1 MKTTY
6 RMMGIADYIT
16 LFNGLLGTAA
26 ILFIILAVE
35 DLHQPYYQGGLRTH
49 YIWLAMLCILAS
61 VIGDIIDG
69 PIARKYSKRK
79 LLGGSLDI
87 MSDCLSFCVAPAL
100 LIFVM
105 FGRWGEASPFWTMS
119 LAIASC
125 WIIATGMLRLAR
137 FQFEQASD
145 LNHFVGL
152 SSPANA
158 LLLLSFAGII
168 WIQPSIGI
176 GPELTTWDC
185 AICFGKGTA
194 KPYFDF
200 LMLPIMFISGGLMIS
215 DKPLSKLK
223 GGIPRKLSVL
233 QLLAMMIAIL
243 YSLKHTTISEHG
255 NEMVGLNLAFIL
267 FIISALLVISYI
279 VAGEKTDKSSE
290 QDENSIVAEE

>member
-1 MKTTY
+1 
-6 RMMGIADYIT
+6 MMGIADYIT

-35 DLHQPYYQGGLRTH
+35 DLHQPYYQGGLKTH

-105 FGRWGEASPFWTMS
+105 FGRWGEASPFWTLS

-137 FQFEQASD
+137 FQYDQASN
-145 LNHFVGL
+145 LNHFIGL
-152 SSPANA
+152 SSPGNA
-158 LLLLSFAGII
+158 LLLLSLAGII
-168 WIQPSIGI
+168 WIQPSTGI

-185 AICFGKGTA
+185 AICFGKGNA

-200 LMLPIMFISGGLMIS
+200 LMVPIMFISGGLMIS
-215 DKPLSKLK
+215 DKPMSKLK
-223 GGIPRKLSVL
+223 RGIPMKLSVL
-233 QLLAMMIAIL
+233 QLVVMLIAIL
-243 YSLKHTTISEHG
+243 HSLNHTTKSEHG
-255 NEMVGLNLAFIL
+255 NEMVGLDFSFFL
-267 FIISALLVISYI
+267 FIISAILVISYI
-279 VAGEKTDKSSE
+279 ILGEKVVE
-290 QDENSIVAEE
+290 NINQDENVILAEE

>member
-1 MKTTY
+1 
-6 RMMGIADYIT
+6 MMGIADYIT

-35 DLHQPYYQGGLRTH
+35 DLHQPYYQGGLKTH

-105 FGRWGEASPFWTMS
+105 FGRWGEASPFWTLS

-137 FQFEQASD
+137 FQYDQASN
-145 LNHFVGL
+145 LNHFIGL
-152 SSPANA
+152 SSPGNA
-158 LLLLSFAGII
+158 LLLLSIAGII
-168 WIQPSIGI
+168 WIQPSTGI

-185 AICFGKGTA
+185 TICFGKGNA

-200 LMLPIMFISGGLMIS
+200 LMVPIMFMSGGLMIS
-215 DKPLSKLK
+215 DRPMSKLK
-223 GGIPRKLSVL
+223 RGIPMKLSVL
-233 QLLAMMIAIL
+233 QLVAMLIAIL
-243 YSLKHTTISEHG
+243 HSLNHTTKSEHG
-255 NEMVGLNLAFIL
+255 NEMVGLDLSFVL
-267 FIISALLVISYI
+267 FIISAILVMSYI
-279 VAGEKTDKSSE
+279 ILGEKVVE
-290 QDENSIVAEE
+290 NGNQDENIILAEE

>member
-158 LLLLSFAGII
+158 LLLLSVAGII

>member
-35 DLHQPYYQGGLRTH
+35 DLHQPYYQGGLKTH

-105 FGRWGEASPFWTMS
+105 FGRWGEASPFWTLS

-137 FQFEQASD
+137 FQYDQASN
-145 LNHFVGL
+145 LNHFIGL
-152 SSPANA
+152 SSPGNA
-158 LLLLSFAGII
+158 LLLLSIAGVI
-168 WIQPSIGI
+168 WIQPSTGI

-185 AICFGKGTA
+185 AICFGKGSS

-200 LMLPIMFISGGLMIS
+200 LMVPIMFISGGLMIS
-215 DKPLSKLK
+215 DKPMSKLK
-223 GGIPRKLSVL
+223 GGIPMKLSVL
-233 QLLAMMIAIL
+233 QLVVMLIAIL
-243 YSLKHTTISEHG
+243 HSLNHTTKSEHG
-255 NEMVGLNLAFIL
+255 NEMVGLDFSFFL
-267 FIISALLVISYI
+267 FIISTILVISYI
-279 VAGEKTDKSSE
+279 ILGEKVVE
-290 QDENSIVAEE
+290 NINQDENVILAEE